1 MKECFNGGTIV
12 QNLTSRDKFSAIQE
26 IIHKAPVFSGA
37 NKDTR
42 KIKNAVLDREKMH
55 STGLGRGVAIA
66 HGETEEVDNLTI
78 TLGISQGGID
88 FDACDKAPAKLIF
101 IITHPPG
108 MGSEYLIALAAVT
121 RVVRDNIFRN
131 ALQGCRSSGEA
142 EKMICDAFKHSL
154 KKYPLPAA

>member
-1 MKECFNGGTIV
+1 MKECFIGGTIV
-12 QNLTSRDKFSAIQE
+12 HNLTSRDKFSAIQE

-37 NKDTR
+37 KDTK
-42 KIKNAVLDREKMH
+42 KIKNAVLDREKIH

-78 TLGISQGGID
+78 TLGISPGGID
-88 FDACDKAPAKLIF
+88 FDACDKEPAKLIF

-108 MGSEYLIALAAVT
+108 MCSEYIIALAAIT

-131 ALQGCRSSGEA
+131 ALQGCRSSCEA
-142 EKMICDAFKHSL
+142 EKMICDAFKSSL
-154 KKYPLPAA
+154 KKYRLPAV